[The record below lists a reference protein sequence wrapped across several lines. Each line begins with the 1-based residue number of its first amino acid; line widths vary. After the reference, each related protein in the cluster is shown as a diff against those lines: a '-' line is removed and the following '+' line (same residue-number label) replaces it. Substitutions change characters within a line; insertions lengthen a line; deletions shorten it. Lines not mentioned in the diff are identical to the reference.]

1 MLLDY
6 LHNYLL
12 RIKPL
17 FDVDQEMESVQK
29 DFQQQWESGT
39 FPGWQVSYRFQLLK
53 ICIIIVFE
61 KMKIIFAC
69 FLFAIK
75 FNDFRKNQVEL

>member
-17 FDVDQEMESVQK
+17 YNVDQEMEQVNK
-29 DFQQQWESGT
+29 EFNQQWEAGT
-39 FPGWQVSYRFQLLK
+39 FPGWQV
-53 ICIIIVFE
+53 CIYKDIWL
-61 KMKIIFAC
+61 IFDDENSNI
-69 FLFAIK
+69 LTTKLIK
-75 FNDFRKNQVEL
+75 FLHFSSRKNREVL